1 MKKDLIFFGKDGL
14 TQTSANHI
22 ANLCKEAYLQLEKEL
37 AGIGFYSSTVRL
49 IGSGQE
55 SLLKQG
61 TKDISW
67 IPTHL
72 DKVAKYKSLIAWL
85 REAIKASENLFKE
98 VEEMDYS
105 DFGIEEPERPVK
117 EDAITENDV
126 IATWNIKQRNRYYY
140 LDTLCAQIGQ
150 YIHPNGT
157 FSEAR
162 NRMYDVINEP
172 HKVSGSGRD
181 TVIYSYEP
189 TMDSSE
195 VDSMFMELQNQYRS
209 YQAEL
214 NSMKHSIETAIQD
227 DRNKKNSEYAKAFQ
241 EYSIKA
247 KDAQNILEC
256 KRLELQKEIQDMK
269 IIIPDSL
276 KPVYEEVSALGKK

>member
-1 MKKDLIFFGKDGL
+1 MIFLGDNGL
-14 TQTSANHI
+14 TSTSANHI

-37 AGIGFYSSTVRL
+37 AGVGFYSSTVRL
-49 IGSGQE
+49 IGTSQE
-55 SLLKQG
+55 SLLKDG
-61 TKDISW
+61 TRDISW

-85 REAIKASENLFKE
+85 REAIKARETIFKE
-98 VEEMDYS
+98 IDAMDYS
-105 DFGIEEPERPVK
+105 DFGIEEPERPTR

-162 NRMYDVINEP
+162 NRMYDIVNEP

-189 TMDSSE
+189 TIGSSE

-227 DRNKKNSEYAKAFQ
+227 DRNRKCSEYAKALL
-241 EYSIKA
+241 EYSIKV
-247 KDAQNILEC
+247 KDAQNILES